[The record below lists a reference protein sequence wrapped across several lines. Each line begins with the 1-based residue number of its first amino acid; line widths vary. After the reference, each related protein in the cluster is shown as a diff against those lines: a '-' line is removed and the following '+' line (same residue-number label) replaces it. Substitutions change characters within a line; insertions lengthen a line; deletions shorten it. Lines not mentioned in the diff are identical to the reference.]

1 MKQDGL
7 SSIWLCKLCKANFL
21 FLSDVEEHTKRSGH
35 TLIDEYDLSSGKLL
49 NTIDSSA
56 RRSLTYQVQRPALLK
71 D

>member
-1 MKQDGL
+1 MKHGGL

-49 NTIDSSA
+49 NTIDRLT
-56 RRSLTYQVQRPALLK
+56 RRSLTYQVQSPALLK